1 MKKNFIYLF
10 NISLSFFVIFF
21 IYFLINFFHE
31 KFFSIQKY
39 QYIIQFLLE
48 LNFLGYFYV
57 VLFEFLI
64 LIVAFPTTPLLV
76 VNKILFQEYNII
88 LSLLIMVL
96 SSTTIYFV
104 FNKIK
109 ILNLFGKK
117 LIKKKKIKLSTNKS
131 YFYIFISRLF
141 LPFHIH
147 CVLSGIISLNF
158 KMYLILTAIA
168 DLIVIIFINILKI

>member
-147 CVLSGIISLNF
+147 SVLSGIINLNF
-158 KMYLILTAIA
+158 KMYLILTSIA
-168 DLIVIIFINILKI
+168 DLIVIIFLNILEI